1 METTIEKLMEYN
13 IYILFIFMVLTGTI
27 CGLTLFL
34 REQKQNIK
42 TFLINIFYSIIATLT
57 VPLFLNL
64 ISSELVKTILEG
76 KSVYKP
82 QLLVYI
88 GFCALAALY
97 SKSFLEKMY
106 SKISEDLNKAK
117 EQIEET
123 RNDVESLQD
132 ALVEKERNIDI
143 TVEDINGFN
152 KKEEEIFKKILLLM
166 KAIYNSTFKYRT
178 LHSLSK
184 EIEIPEDE
192 IITIFAKMKKL
203 RLIITKESKQG
214 NTIFGLSEL
223 GVSIFTNK
231 ES

>member
-13 IYILFIFMVLTGTI
+13 IYILLLFMVLTGII

-34 REQKQNIK
+34 REHKLNIR
-42 TFLINIFYSIIATLT
+42 TFFINIFYAIIATLT

-76 KSVYKP
+76 KSIYKP

-106 SKISEDLNKAK
+106 SKITEDLNKAK
-117 EQIEET
+117 EQIAET
-123 RNDVESLQD
+123 KYEVESLQD
-132 ALVEKERNIDI
+132 ALVEKEGNIDI
-143 TVEDINGFN
+143 AIEDINGFN
-152 KKEEEIFKKILLLM
+152 KKEEELFKKILLLM

-178 LHSLSK
+178 IHSLSK
-184 EIEIPEDE
+184 EIGISEDE
-192 IITIFAKMKKL
+192 IITVFGKMKKL
-203 RLIITKESKQG
+203 KLIITKESKQG
-214 NTIFGLSEL
+214 STIFGLSEL
-223 GVSIFTNK
+223 GVSVFSNK